1 MARHFVYMLECSD
14 GTLYTGYTTD
24 VDRRLRQHNTGKGA
38 RYTQSRTPVKL
49 AFKERFRKRGDA
61 LRREIQ
67 IKRMNRDSKL
77 LLCTKHL
84 LKPRH
89 SPG

>member
-24 VDRRLRQHNTGKGA
+24 VDRRLHQHNSGKGA
-38 RYTQSRTPVKL
+38 RYTRSRTPVKL
-49 AFKERFRKRGDA
+49 AFKERFRSRADA

-67 IKRMNRDSKL
+67 IKSMNRSSKL
-77 LLCTKHL
+77 LLCTRA
-84 LKPRH
+84 PGQ

>member
-24 VDRRLRQHNTGKGA
+24 VGRRLHQHNSGKGA
-38 RYTQSRTPVKL
+38 RYTRSRTPVKL
-49 AFKERFRKRGDA
+49 VFRERFRSRGDA

-67 IKRMNRDSKL
+67 VKRMSRSSKL
-77 LLCTKHL
+77 LLCAGRP
-84 LKPRH
+84 LKPGQ